1 MLCEAL
7 GLWISKE
14 RYCGNRVLS
23 LFSPEKPVTGLVHA
37 IGIVAWA
44 GGFCHEIWGGGVN
57 PIAIIAFPL
66 LLRILLFEMP
76 KDAQAC
82 LIMSLLR
89 SCLQKC
95 FK

>member
-44 GGFCHEIWGGGVN
+44 GGFCHEIWGGQSN
-57 PIAIIAFPL
+57 SNHCIPPSIENSPL
-66 LLRILLFEMP
+66 
-76 KDAQAC
+76 
-82 LIMSLLR
+82 
-89 SCLQKC
+89 
-95 FK
+95 